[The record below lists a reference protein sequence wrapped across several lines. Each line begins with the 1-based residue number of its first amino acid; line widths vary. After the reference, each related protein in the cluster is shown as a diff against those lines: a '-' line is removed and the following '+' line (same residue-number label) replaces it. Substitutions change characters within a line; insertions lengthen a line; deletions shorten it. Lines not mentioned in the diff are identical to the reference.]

1 MTVLFLCGKMFWNA
15 KAHVLAHTQ
24 MRKEA
29 GLLGEISNGPLVQRK
44 RRRKEL
50 EVAQFHRTVIGFLY
64 SSNASEDRAFS
75 RTGSSEQAPGT
86 SFAQFQSD
94 IELDVHAFHFN

>member
-75 RTGSSEQAPGT
+75 RAGSSEQSQGT
-86 SFAQFQSD
+86 SFVQFQ
-94 IELDVHAFHFN
+94 

>member
-1 MTVLFLCGKMFWNA
+1 MTVLFLCGKMLWNA

-64 SSNASEDRAFS
+64 ASNAGEDGAFAS
-75 RTGSSEQAPGT
+75 TGSAEQSQWT
-86 SFAQFQSD
+86 SFAQFQLD
-94 IELDVHAFHFN
+94 IHLVAPATY